1 MASRTLRLRILHS
14 NDIHSHFEQMPSI
27 AAAFRELRESAGA
40 EHTLTLDIGD
50 HIDRVRIETEGSGG
64 SANLAIMNETGY
76 DAITIG
82 NNEGLTLSQDAL
94 TQLYG
99 SQARFTVLCS
109 NLYDASSGQ
118 IPKWGKGSHIIEKS
132 GMKIGLIGVTAYFSD
147 FYQLL
152 GWDIRE
158 PLSITSDLVRE
169 LRPQVDL
176 IVVLSH
182 LGLRNDQRMADEIKG
197 IDLILGGH
205 THHLLEEPLRMGET
219 YVCAAG
225 KFGQYFGVVDI
236 EMDAHTRQKVKV
248 NASIHEVSSYPADE
262 QITKLVDSYRSSS
275 EQALSQQV
283 AYLEQPLSA
292 EWYEEAPLG
301 NLLAAGIRRWTHADL
316 AIVNAGQLLGGLDR
330 GAVSM
335 GRLLQI
341 CPSPIN
347 PCRML
352 LTGDRIWR
360 ALEESR
366 IQEFMEKPLYG
377 FGFRGKVLGMLNVDG
392 MQVEYDSKAPAY
404 SKIKRVWIGNEQL
417 VREKEYVVGT
427 IDMFTFGIG
436 FLSLSEGTEIEYI
449 LPNFIRDVIRE
460 ELQETGAV
468 QASLVKR
475 WTAVDVND
483 SRENH

>member
-1 MASRTLRLRILHS
+1 MASQTLRLRILHS

-27 AAAFRELRESAGA
+27 AAAFKELRGSAGE
-40 EHTLTLDIGD
+40 EHTLTLDVGD

-76 DAITIG
+76 EAVTIG
-82 NNEGLTLSQDAL
+82 NNEGLTLSQETL
-94 TQLYG
+94 NLLYG
-99 SQARFTVLCS
+99 SEARFTVLCS
-109 NLYDASSGQ
+109 NLLEATSGQ
-118 IPKWGKGSHIIEKS
+118 IPRWGKAYHIIEKA
-132 GMKIGLIGVTAYFSD
+132 GIKVGLIGVTAYFPD

-152 GWDIRE
+152 GWDIKE
-158 PLSITSDLVRE
+158 PLSITSELVRE

-182 LGLRNDQRMADEIKG
+182 LGLRNDQRMADETQG

-205 THHLLEEPLRMGET
+205 THHLLEEPIRMGET

-236 EMDAHTRQKVKV
+236 EIDAHSRQKVKV
-248 NASIHEVSSYPADE
+248 SASIHEASSYPADAHIAE
-262 QITKLVDSYRSSS
+262 LVDRYRSSS
-275 EQALSQQV
+275 EQVLSRQV

-301 NLLAAGIRRWTHADL
+301 NLLAAGIRRWTHADI
-316 AIVNAGQLLGGLDR
+316 AIVNAGQLLGGLDM
-330 GAVSM
+330 GSVSM

-352 LTGDRIWR
+352 LTGERIWK

-366 IQEFMEKPLYG
+366 IPEFMEKPLYG
-377 FGFRGKVLGMLNVDG
+377 FGFRGKVLGILNVDG
-392 MQVEYDSKAPAY
+392 MRVEYDSSAPAY
-404 SKIKRVWIGNEQL
+404 SKIKRVWIGSDQL
-417 VREKEYVVGT
+417 VMEKEYVVGT

-460 ELQETGAV
+460 ELQETGAI
-468 QASLVKR
+468 QASQVKR
-475 WTAVDVND
+475 WAHVDIND
-483 SRENH
+483 SSKNH